1 MGVDAVTPIANI
13 SNDLIADY
21 LAGQRPQAVAALLLM
36 LDVERASAIL
46 TRLPEALHPIVLGRM
61 RRSRVLAPDVRS
73 RLVGTVEEQ
82 LRLRGVRT
90 PAQQVEALLSALP
103 EDQRTVALS
112 DPPPDAPQSPLPQS
126 PLSQSPL
133 EAAAPKAVPGLIAL
147 VNDSRVSVGRLP
159 MLEVALDRFVRLFQS
174 RLGGFLGERTELTL
188 EEIRSVRFG
197 DYLNGLHNGP
207 LDESCSRPLSLG
219 IFRCLDWNHYGLLA
233 AEATSVGII
242 ADLTLGD
249 PAPSGVIPAGSSGDL
264 EQALFGQFCESALD
278 ELQAALEAIAPG
290 RFELDRVV
298 AEPRFAMIDRPANA
312 VVAVRFRLLTG
323 GAPACFDLVIP
334 NAALEP
340 VRARLS
346 HFFDGE
352 KFGNDPFWA
361 DGMRRHLLKANVKL
375 SVVTANTLM
384 TLAEVAAWRLGTEVP
399 LRGPMH
405 ADIGGMTFAH
415 GHPGQRGGFRTF
427 EVTHLAL
434 GAEEKPVTQTFDQS
448 AEPVSP
454 ATVEPAAKLDLAA
467 LGDVTLRVSAVVGSV
482 DLPIADIL
490 RIGRGAIVELD
501 RRISEQIDVLVN
513 DRLVA
518 KGRIVIVEDRIAV
531 AIEELL

>member
-1 MGVDAVTPIANI
+1 
-13 SNDLIADY
+13 
-21 LAGQRPQAVAALLLM
+21 
-36 LDVERASAIL
+36 
-46 TRLPEALHPIVLGRM
+46 LP
-61 RRSRVLAPDVRS
+61 
-73 RLVGTVEEQ
+73 
-82 LRLRGVRT
+82 
-90 PAQQVEALLSALP
+90 
-103 EDQRTVALS
+103 
-112 DPPPDAPQSPLPQS
+112 
-126 PLSQSPL
+126 QSPL
-133 EAAAPKAVPGLIAL
+133 EAAAPKATPGLIAL
-147 VNDSRVSVGRLP
+147 VNESRVSVGRLP

-207 LDESCSRPLSLG
+207 LDESCARSLSLG
-219 IFRCLDWNHYGLLA
+219 IFRCLDWNHHGLLA
-233 AEATSVGII
+233 AEAASVGII

-249 PAPSGVIPAGSSGDL
+249 PAPTGVIAAGSSGDL

-278 ELQAALEAIAPG
+278 ELQAALEPIAPG

-298 AEPRFAMIDRPANA
+298 AEPRYATIDRPANA

-323 GAPACFDLVIP
+323 GASAHFDLVIP

-361 DGMRRHLLKANVKL
+361 DGMRRHLLQANVRL
-375 SVVTANTLM
+375 SVVAAKTLM
-384 TLAEVAAWRLGTEVP
+384 TLAEVAAWRPGAEVP
-399 LRGPMH
+399 LRGPIH

-415 GHPGQRGGFRTF
+415 GRPGQRGGFRTF

-434 GAEEKPVTQTFDQS
+434 GAKEMPVTHTLDQPKEPAT
-448 AEPVSP
+448 AEPAP
-454 ATVEPAAKLDLAA
+454 KLDLAA
-467 LGDVTLRVSAVVGSV
+467 LGDVRLRVSAVVGSV

-501 RRISEQIDVLVN
+501 RRIGEQIDVLVN

-518 KGRIVIVEDRIAV
+518 KGQIVIVEDRIAV
-531 AIEELL
+531 VIEELL